1 MNITGVKEIY
11 DYSSISGFDIVF
23 NASLTL
29 LLNTLWCLIF
39 AYLHNLTLNKQCVLV
54 AIYKEFIITLVLTL
68 TMGNFISIGMYTHG
82 YPMNWIP
89 ATIITIFMR
98 IGFIVLL
105 LLANV
110 IQLLKYRMNKEKM
123 LDPPMLWGDDE
134 QIGMIWIRVFC
145 WGFSIVISVIMYA
158 CGIHTPFYYS
168 SIGKAIDPYVPIIR
182 SSIDI
187 FLLTTCA
194 FFIVGEKYYQKNNDG
209 QAFDP
214 IVTRR
219 LKYLI
224 LGFVLAA
231 LFLAIASVFVNNTSA
246 PGRFGVW
253 IRGKMFTILLIVHL
267 VITIG
272 TISNADQI
280 KSYILKL
287 MINIYDQAFFL
298 NIYLVPL
305 FLFILI
311 HGCLYIIYQAFD
323 I

>member
-1 MNITGVKEIY
+1 MNITGVNEIY

-29 LLNTLWCLIF
+29 LLNTLSCLIF

-54 AIYKEFIITLVLTL
+54 ALYKEFIIALVLTL

-89 ATIITIFMR
+89 ATIITICTR

-105 LLANV
+105 LFANI
-110 IQLLKYRMNKEKM
+110 IQLLKYRMSKEKI
-123 LDPPMLWGDDE
+123 LDPPMPWGDDE
-134 QIGMIWIRVFC
+134 QRGMIWIRVSC
-145 WGFSIVISVIMYA
+145 WGFSAVLSIIMYA
-158 CGIHTPFYYS
+158 CGIHTPFYYL
-168 SIGKAIDPYVPIIR
+168 SIGKAVNPYVPIIR

-187 FLLTTCA
+187 FLLATCTL
-194 FFIVGEKYYQKNNDG
+194 FIVGEKYYQKNNAE
-209 QAFDP
+209 QVFDP

-224 LGFVLAA
+224 LGFLLVS
-231 LFLAIASVFVNNTSA
+231 LFLAITTIFVNTPST
-246 PGRFGVW
+246 PWLFGVW
-253 IRGKMFTILLIVHL
+253 SRGKMLTILLIGHL
-267 VITIG
+267 VIAIG

-287 MINIYDQAFFL
+287 MKNIYDQAFFL

-311 HGCLYIIYQAFD
+311 HGCLYIFYRVFD